1 MPASSR
7 SSSPAAIRRRC
18 AGAWP
23 TSASSTPPTARPTRW
38 RPPPPSST
46 ASASTGTA
54 SPPWATTGPTCRS
67 CAAPRSRARRRMRT
81 SRCARSCITSPRRRQ
96 ATALRASSAT
106 CCSSPP
112 VATPSC
118 CAARCSRS
126 MARDEPVTAPA
137 SLALEDD
144 DVVDLSFAGPEPVAA
159 APWPIRLLDVVSA
172 YLPLLMMAVL
182 ASGTWWLVRNAPG
195 VDAPRE
201 AAPLRHEADYT
212 MTRFVVQRFGSDGAL
227 RTEIEGERL
236 RHFPDDNTLE
246 IEQARIRAIGS
257 DGVVTVANA
266 RKALANGDGSEVQL
280 LGDAHVVRPAHGKE

>member
-1 MPASSR
+1 
-7 SSSPAAIRRRC
+7 
-18 AGAWP
+18 
-23 TSASSTPPTARPTRW
+23 
-38 RPPPPSST
+38 
-46 ASASTGTA
+46 
-54 SPPWATTGPTCRS
+54 
-67 CAAPRSRARRRMRT
+67 
-81 SRCARSCITSPRRRQ
+81 
-96 ATALRASSAT
+96 
-106 CCSSPP
+106 
-112 VATPSC
+112 
-118 CAARCSRS
+118 

-144 DVVDLSFAGPEPVAA
+144 DDVDLSFAGPEPVAA
-159 APWPIRLLDVVSA
+159 APWPFRLLDLVSA

-195 VDAPRE
+195 VGAPRE

-212 MTRFVVQRFGSDGAL
+212 MTRFVVQRFGRDGAL

-280 LGDAHVVRPAHGKE
+280 LGDAHVVRPAHGKEEQIEFRSDFLHAFRNVEQLRSHLPVVVTQGQSVVRAEGMEYDNLARVVELKGRTSGTFITPRRPATP